1 MIRVEKAAVLGA
13 GTMGAQIAAHLAN
26 ARIPTLLL
34 DIVPREEVSEARPL
48 GRATE
53 AHDAKSGTLPD
64 GRASAPS
71 RSDAK
76 TEDRNAIARAGFE
89 AARKA
94 KPAAFF
100 TSELASLVTVG
111 NFDDDLAKL
120 KACDLII
127 EAVVENLE
135 IKRSLYEKIE
145 QHRRPGSVVASN
157 TSGIPLKQLAEGRS
171 EDFRANFLGMH
182 FFNPPRYMH
191 LVELIRT
198 EWTKPEVSC
207 SMFGFLDE
215 RLGKGVVV
223 AKDRPNF
230 IANRVGTF
238 GALVTIRA
246 MLDDGYSIEEIDK
259 ITGPAAGRPKT
270 ATFRTFDLVGLDV
283 FAHVVKN
290 LHENLPDDPDREMFV
305 MPDFIAGMIERKLLG
320 NKTKAG
326 FYRKQKGETDKRE
339 IWALDPATLDYKPA
353 EKVKLPSLEMAKNIE
368 DTAERIKTLAW
379 SKDRAGAFLW
389 KTLSRTLCYAADR
402 IPEIA
407 DTVVEIDRAMQWGF
421 NWELGPFGVWDAIGV
436 EKSVAKL
443 EEEGRTVPAN
453 VQKML
458 DAGAKSF
465 YKQENGQRFYFD
477 FPSAQY
483 VPAAEPPGTIILKS
497 LKDRGTGVP
506 PLNHAQDARATT
518 AVIKKNSG
526 ASLIDLGDG
535 VACLEFHSKMNSIG
549 GDTLEMLKSA
559 LNEVEKNFVGLVVG
573 NQGQNFSVGANLMLM
588 LMEAQDENWEELDL
602 IGRYFQ
608 QSVMSLRYSPKP
620 VVVAP
625 FQMVFGG
632 GCEMVLHADRVR
644 ASAETYIG
652 LVEVGVGIIPAGCGT
667 KEMLVR
673 ALDSIPHDM
682 KDADPFPF
690 VKRAFET
697 IALAKVATSAE
708 EARGFGFLSAD
719 DTVSMNRD
727 RLIADAKKEV
737 LALAASGYVQPQ
749 QRTDILALGNPA
761 LATLK
766 LGVHMMKRAGYI
778 SDHDALIGEKLARIL
793 TGGDLNHATQ
803 VSEQYLLDL
812 EREAFLSL
820 IGTRKSQDRIAH
832 MLKTGKPLR
841 N

>member
-1 MIRVEKAAVLGA
+1 MIQVKKAAVLGA

-26 ARIPTLLL
+26 AGVPTLLL
-34 DIVPREEVSEARPL
+34 DIVPQDEA
-48 GRATE
+48 
-53 AHDAKSGTLPD
+53 K
-64 GRASAPS
+64 
-71 RSDAK
+71 
-76 TEDRNAIARAGFE
+76 DRNAIARAGL
-89 AARKA
+89 AAAKKS

-100 TSELASLVTVG
+100 TADRAALVTIG
-111 NFDDDLAKL
+111 NFEDDLPKL
-120 KACDLII
+120 RDCDLII
-127 EAVVENLE
+127 EAVVENAE
-135 IKRSLYEKIE
+135 IKRSLYERVE
-145 QHRRPGSVVASN
+145 QHRRPGSVIASN
-157 TSGIPLKQLAEGRS
+157 TSGIPLAQLAAGLGD
-171 EDFRANFLGMH
+171 DFRGHFLGMH

-191 LVELIRT
+191 LVEIIRT

-230 IANRVGTF
+230 IANRIGTY
-238 GALVTIRA
+238 GALVTIQT
-246 MLDDGYSIEEIDK
+246 MLADGYSIEEVDK
-259 ITGPAAGRPKT
+259 ITGPATGRPKT

-290 LHENLPDDPDREMFV
+290 LHENLPDDPEREMFV
-305 MPDFIAGMIERKLLG
+305 MPDFITRMIERGLLG

-326 FYRKQKGETDKRE
+326 FYQRQQGEGNKRE
-339 IWALDPATLDYKPA
+339 IWTLDTTTLDYRA
-353 EKVKLPSLEMAKNIE
+353 AQKVKLPSLDMAKNIE
-368 DTAERIKTLAW
+368 DTRERLQVLTW
-379 SKDRAGAFLW
+379 SKDRVGAFLW
-389 KTLSRTLCYAADR
+389 QTLSRTLCYAADR
-402 IPEIA
+402 VPEIA
-407 DTVVEIDRAMQWGF
+407 DTIVEVDRAMRWGF
-421 NWELGPFGVWDAIGV
+421 NWELGPFEVWDAIGV

-443 EEEGRTVPAN
+443 KAEGRAVPAN
-453 VQKML
+453 VEKL
-458 DAGAKSF
+458 LAGGAKTL

-477 FPSAQY
+477 F
-483 VPAAEPPGTIILKS
+483 AAGEYRPLGDPPGTIILKS
-497 LKDRGTGVP
+497 LKDRTG
-506 PLNHAQDARATT
+506 
-518 AVIKKNSG
+518 VIKKNSG
-526 ASLIDLGDG
+526 ASMIDLGDG
-535 VACLEFHSKMNSIG
+535 VAGVEFHSKMNSIG
-549 GDTLEMLKSA
+549 GDTLEVLRFA
-559 LNEVEKNFVGLVVG
+559 IAETEKNFVGLVVG
-573 NQGQNFSVGANLMLM
+573 NQGVNFSVGANLMLM
-588 LMEAQDENWEELDL
+588 LMEAQDENWEELEM

-608 QSVMSLRYSPKP
+608 QSVMSLRYSAKP

-644 ASAETYIG
+644 AAAETYIG

-667 KEMLVR
+667 KEMLLR
-673 ALDSIPHDM
+673 ATDSIPAGM

-708 EARGFGFLSAD
+708 EARDFGFLRDEDSI
-719 DTVSMNRD
+719 SMNGD
-727 RLIADAKKEV
+727 RLIADAKKQV
-737 LALAASGYVQPQ
+737 LALAAGGYVQPQ
-749 QRTDILALGNPA
+749 PRTDIPALGNPA

-766 LGVHMMKRAGYI
+766 LGVHLMKRAGYI

-793 TGGDLNHATQ
+793 TGGDLNHATA

>member
-1 MIRVEKAAVLGA
+1 MITVKKAAVLGA

-26 ARIPTLLL
+26 AGIPTLLL
-34 DIVPREEVSEARPL
+34 DIVPRD
-48 GRATE
+48 
-53 AHDAKSGTLPD
+53 DAG
-64 GRASAPS
+64 
-71 RSDAK
+71 
-76 TEDRNAIARAGFE
+76 DRNRIARAGFE
-89 AARKA
+89 AAKKS

-100 TSELASLVTVG
+100 TADLASLVSIG
-111 NFDDDLAKL
+111 NFEDDLAKL
-120 KACDLII
+120 KDCDLII

-135 IKRSLYEKIE
+135 IKRQLYEKVE
-145 QHRRPGSVVASN
+145 QQRRPGAVIASN

-171 EDFRANFLGMH
+171 EDFRAHFVGMH

-230 IANRVGTF
+230 IANRIGTF

-246 MLDDGYSIEEIDK
+246 MTEDGYSIEEVDK
-259 ITGPAAGRPKT
+259 ISGPAAGRPKT

-283 FAHVVKN
+283 FAHVVRN
-290 LHENLPDDPDREMFV
+290 LHENLPDDPEREMFV
-305 MPDFIAGMIERKLLG
+305 MPEFITKMIERGLLG

-326 FYRKQKGETDKRE
+326 FYKRQKGADGKRE
-339 IWALDPATLDYKPA
+339 ILTLDAATLDYRPGQ
-353 EKVKLPSLEMAKNIE
+353 KVKLPSLEMAKNIE
-368 DTAERIKTLAW
+368 DTAERIKALAW
-379 SKDRAGAFLW
+379 AKDRVGAFLW
-389 KTLSRTLCYAADR
+389 KTLARTLCYTAER

-421 NWELGPFGVWDAIGV
+421 NWELGPFEVWDAIGV

-443 EEEGRTVPAN
+443 KEDGKTVPAN

-458 DAGAKSF
+458 DSGAKSF

-477 FPSAQY
+477 FPSAKY
-483 VPAAEPPGTIILKS
+483 VPASDSPGTIVLKS
-497 LKDRGTGVP
+497 LKDRTGVI
-506 PLNHAQDARATT
+506 R
-518 AVIKKNSG
+518 KNSG

-549 GDTLEMLKSA
+549 GDTLEMLKIA
-559 LNEVEKNFVGLVVG
+559 LSEVEKNFVGLVVG

-588 LMEAQDENWEELDL
+588 LMEAQDENWEELDM
-602 IGRYFQ
+602 IGRLFQ
-608 QSVMSLRYSPKP
+608 SSVMSLRYSPKP

-644 ASAETYIG
+644 ASSETYIG

-673 ALDSIPHDM
+673 ALDSIPKDM

-708 EARGFGFLSAD
+708 EARGYGFLSED
-719 DTVSMNRD
+719 DSVSMNRD

-737 LALAASGYVQPQ
+737 MALAASGYVQPQ

-793 TGGDLNHATQ
+793 TGGDLNHETR

-820 IGTRKSQDRIAH
+820 IGTRPTQDRIAQ

>member
-1 MIRVEKAAVLGA
+1 MISVKKAAVLGA

-26 ARIPTLLL
+26 AHIPTLLL
-34 DIVPREEVSEARPL
+34 DIVPRD
-48 GRATE
+48 
-53 AHDAKSGTLPD
+53 DAD
-64 GRASAPS
+64 
-71 RSDAK
+71 
-76 TEDRNAIARAGFE
+76 DRNKIARAGFE
-89 AARKA
+89 AAKKA

-100 TSELASLVTVG
+100 TSKLTSLVTVG
-111 NFDDDLAKL
+111 NFEDDLAKL
-120 KACDLII
+120 KDCDLIV

-135 IKRSLYEKIE
+135 IKRSLYEKLE

-157 TSGIPLKQLAEGRS
+157 TSGIPLKLLAEGRS
-171 EDFRANFLGMH
+171 EDFRAHFLGMH

-191 LVELIRT
+191 LVEIIRT

-230 IANRVGTF
+230 IANRIGTY
-238 GALVTIRA
+238 GALVTIRT
-246 MLDDGYSIEEIDK
+246 MLDDGYSIEEVDK
-259 ITGPAAGRPKT
+259 ITGPASGRPKT

-283 FAHVVKN
+283 FAHVVRN
-290 LHENLPDDPDREMFV
+290 LHENLPDDPEREMFA
-305 MPDFIAGMIERKLLG
+305 MPEFVTKMIERGLLG

-326 FYRKQKGETDKRE
+326 FYQRKKGEGDKRE
-339 IWALDPATLDYKPA
+339 IWTLDTATLDYRA
-353 EKVKLPSLEMAKNIE
+353 AQKVKLPSLEMAKNIE
-368 DTAERIKTLAW
+368 ETRERLKTLVW
-379 SKDRAGAFLW
+379 SKDRVGTFLW
-389 KTLSRTLCYAADR
+389 KTISRTLCYAAER

-407 DTVVEIDRAMQWGF
+407 DTVVEVDRAMRWGF
-421 NWELGPFGVWDAIGV
+421 NWELGPFEIWDAIGV
-436 EKSVAKL
+436 EKSVSRLK
-443 EEEGRTVPAN
+443 EEGRTVSAN
-453 VQKML
+453 VQAMV
-458 DAGAKSF
+458 DAGVKSF
-465 YKQENGQRFYFD
+465 YKKKDGKQFHYDFD
-477 FPSAQY
+477 SEEYRPLAD
-483 VPAAEPPGTIILKS
+483 PPGTIILKS
-497 LKDRGTGVP
+497 LKDQNG
-506 PLNHAQDARATT
+506 
-518 AVIKKNSG
+518 VIKKNSG
-526 ASLIDLGDG
+526 ASMIDLGDG

-549 GDTLEMLKSA
+549 GDTLEMLKFA
-559 LNEVEKNFVGLVVG
+559 IGETEKNFLGLVVG
-573 NQGQNFSVGANLMLM
+573 NQGVNFSVGANLMLM

-608 QSVMSLRYSPKP
+608 SSVMSLRYSAKP

-673 ALDSIPHDM
+673 AIDSIPADM

-708 EARGFGFLSAD
+708 EARDLGFLSED
-719 DTVSMNRD
+719 DSISMNAD

-737 LALAASGYVQPQ
+737 LALAARGYVQPQ
-749 QRTDILALGNPA
+749 QRTDIMALGNPA

-766 LGVHMMKRAGYI
+766 LGVHLMKRAGYI

-793 TGGDLNHATQ
+793 TGGDLNHATR

-820 IGTRKSQDRIAH
+820 IGTRKTQDRIAH

>member
-1 MIRVEKAAVLGA
+1 MNAHSVLLAAMIQVKKAAVLGA

-26 ARIPTLLL
+26 AGIPTVLL
-34 DIVPREEVSEARPL
+34 DIVPA
-48 GRATE
+48 GA
-53 AHDAKSGTLPD
+53 
-64 GRASAPS
+64 
-71 RSDAK
+71 
-76 TEDRNAIARAGFE
+76 EDRNAIVRASLE
-89 AARKA
+89 AARKS

-100 TSELASLVTVG
+100 TRDRAALVTLG
-111 NFDDDLAKL
+111 NFDDDLGQL
-120 KACDLII
+120 KDCDLII
-127 EAVVENLE
+127 EAVVENLD
-135 IKRSLYEKIE
+135 IKRGLYEKVE

-157 TSGIPLKQLAEGRS
+157 TSGIPLAQLADGRS
-171 EDFRANFLGMH
+171 DDFKAHFLGMH

-191 LVELIRT
+191 LVEIIRT

-207 SMFGFLDE
+207 AMFGFLDE

-230 IANRVGTF
+230 IANRIGTY
-238 GALVTIRA
+238 GALVTMQTMIE
-246 MLDDGYSIEEIDK
+246 DGYSIEEVDK

-283 FAHVVKN
+283 FAHVVRN
-290 LHENLPDDPDREMFV
+290 LHENLPDDPEREMFV
-305 MPDFIAGMIERKLLG
+305 MPEFVTKMIERGLLG

-326 FYRKQKGETDKRE
+326 FYQRKKGEGDKRE
-339 IWALDPATLDYKPA
+339 IWTLDTATLDYRQSQ
-353 EKVKLPSLEMAKNIE
+353 KVKLPALDMAKNIE
-368 DTAERIKTLAW
+368 ETRERLKALVW
-379 SKDRAGAFLW
+379 SKDRVGQFLW
-389 KTLSRTLCYAADR
+389 KTLARTLTYTANR

-407 DTVVEIDRAMQWGF
+407 DTIVEVDRAMRWGF
-421 NWELGPFGVWDAIGV
+421 NWELGPFEVWDAIGV

-443 EEEGRTVPAN
+443 KEEGRAVPAN
-453 VQKML
+453 VQAML
-458 DAGAKSF
+458 DAGMKSF
-465 YKQENGQRFYFD
+465 YKKKDGQQFYYD
-477 FPSAQY
+477 FASEEYRPLAD
-483 VPAAEPPGTIILKS
+483 PPGTIILKS
-497 LKDRGTGVP
+497 LKDRSG
-506 PLNHAQDARATT
+506 
-518 AVIKKNSG
+518 VIKKNSG
-526 ASLIDLGDG
+526 ASMIDLGDG
-535 VACLEFHSKMNSIG
+535 VACVEFHSKMNSIG
-549 GDTLEMLKSA
+549 GDTLEMLRFA
-559 LNEVEKNFVGLVVG
+559 IAETEKNFAGLVVG
-573 NQGQNFSVGANLMLM
+573 NQGVNFSVGANLMLM
-588 LMEAQDENWEELDL
+588 LMEAQDENWEELDM

-608 QSVMSLRYSPKP
+608 SSVMSLRYSAKP

-644 ASAETYIG
+644 AAAETYIG

-673 ALDSIPHDM
+673 SMDAIPAGL

-708 EARGFGFLSAD
+708 EARDFGFLRDEDSI
-719 DTVSMNRD
+719 SMNGD
-727 RLIADAKKEV
+727 RLIADAKKLV
-737 LALAASGYVQPQ
+737 LALAASGYAQPQ
-749 QRTDILALGNPA
+749 PRTDILALGNSA

-766 LGVHMMKRAGYI
+766 LGVHLMKRAGYI

-793 TGGDLNHATQ
+793 TGGDLNHTTQ

-820 IGTRKSQDRIAH
+820 IGTRKTQDRIAH